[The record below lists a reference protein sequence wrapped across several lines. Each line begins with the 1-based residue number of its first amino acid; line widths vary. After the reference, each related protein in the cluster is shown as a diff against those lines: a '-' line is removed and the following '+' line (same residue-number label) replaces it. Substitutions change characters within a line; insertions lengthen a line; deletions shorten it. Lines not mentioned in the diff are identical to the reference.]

1 MNRTEERRILV
12 TAFEPFGGDGLN
24 PTEMALEKLP
34 EKIGGFSVRKLVLP
48 VEFVHAREIAFA
60 AYDALLPA
68 AVLMFGQA
76 GGRSAVTPEKRG
88 KNLMD
93 ARIPDNAGFMPKGLP
108 VVPGGPEFLPST
120 FSAERIAEALLT
132 KGIPAECSDDAGTF
146 VCNTLLYGMLG
157 HIRGAV
163 PAGFIHVPYVREQ
176 AHADKPFLE
185 LGAVVRAMAAAVET
199 VAEELKE
206 KALVSPSLQAFINVD
221 RYNEEE
227 RR

>member
-1 MNRTEERRILV
+1 MSRTEEQPILV
-12 TAFEPFGGDGLN
+12 TAFEPFGGEGLN

-34 EKIGGFSVRKLVLP
+34 EMIGGFSVRKLVLP
-48 VEFVHAREIAFA
+48 VEFARARGIASA
-60 AYDALLPA
+60 AYDALQPA

-76 GGRSAVTPEKRG
+76 GGRSAVTPERRA

-120 FSAERIAEALLT
+120 FSAERITEALLAR
-132 KGIPAECSDDAGTF
+132 GIPAECSDDAGTF

-157 HIRGAV
+157 HIKGTV

-176 AHADKPFLE
+176 GHPDKPFLE
-185 LGAVVRAMAAAVET
+185 LEAVVRAMAAAVEA

-206 KALVSPSLQAFINVD
+206 QAGM
-221 RYNEEE
+221 
-227 RR
+227 